1 MDDVL
6 IVGQDQ
12 QEHNTQLH
20 SDLQQIQ
27 AAGVTLNPE
36 KCEFSKQ
43 CLTFLGHVIDEHGI
57 SPDPSKTEAVLKMET
72 PKSIT
77 ELRRFMGMV
86 NKLGKFTPKIAELS
100 QPLRELLSSKRTWVW
115 GPTQATAFQ
124 EIKNELARPTTLAL
138 YSLDAPTK
146 IVADASAYATT
157 IRSVEA
163 CHLCLSI
170 NDRHREEVLTD

>member
-1 MDDVL
+1 
-6 IVGQDQ
+6 
-12 QEHNTQLH
+12 
-20 SDLQQIQ
+20 
-27 AAGVTLNPE
+27 
-36 KCEFSKQ
+36 
-43 CLTFLGHVIDEHGI
+43 
-57 SPDPSKTEAVLKMET
+57 
-72 PKSIT
+72 
-77 ELRRFMGMV
+77 MV